1 MRKKVLKWGDSL
13 VIRFSKA
20 EVELFGIAE
29 GDVIDLDDML
39 IDEVFRKSKERK
51 RKKRWKLNL
60 FMT

>member
-51 RKKRWKLNL
+51 RKKR
-60 FMT
+60 